1 MMKKVF
7 ALFLVFVAL
16 CGCAILKTTL
26 ANSKAS
32 VIIYTSMEQY
42 AVELLQQR
50 LAEEFPDREIT
61 IVTKSTG
68 DIATK
73 VLEEG
78 ENCEADLV
86 FGLEY
91 AYIDKLID
99 NDRVF
104 ELEGRY
110 DTSVFADDL
119 ISDLNKNYI
128 VPTCRSGI
136 SIIVNNT
143 VLQSKNLPKPTSYM
157 DLINPIYKNVI
168 SMPSPKSSGTGYAFY
183 FAMVNILGEEE
194 ALKYFDGFA
203 ANVIQFTTSG
213 SAPVNNL
220 VSREAGVGI
229 GMISQAAEKISSG
242 HDELEIVLTTEGACY
257 GSYASFIVNG
267 KESPAAIDI
276 MDYLYEKFTDE
287 CCGLYYPELI
297 FKDKNY
303 SAPNFPQNMTYCD
316 MSNNTIGRKEELL
329 RRWIY

>member
-1 MMKKVF
+1 MKKVI
-7 ALFLVFVAL
+7 ALFLVFLVL
-16 CGCAILKTTL
+16 CGGAVLKTTL
-26 ANSKAS
+26 TYSKAS

-50 LAEEFPDREIT
+50 LAEKFPDREIT

-78 ENCEADLV
+78 DRCEADVV

-91 AYIDKLID
+91 AYIDKLIE
-99 NDRVF
+99 NNRVF

-110 DTSVFADDL
+110 DMSVFADDL
-119 ISDLNKNYI
+119 VTDFNHNYI

-143 VLQSKNLPKPTSYM
+143 VLQSKGLPKPTSYM
-157 DLINPIYKNVI
+157 DLINPIYKNTL

-183 FAMVNILGEEE
+183 LAMVNLLGEEE
-194 ALKYFDGFA
+194 ALKYFDAFA
-203 ANVIQFTTSG
+203 ENIIQFTTSG

-220 VSREAGVGI
+220 VSREAAVGI
-229 GMISQAAEKISSG
+229 GMISQAAEKITSG
-242 HDELEIVLTTEGACY
+242 HDDLEIVMTTEGACF

-276 MDYLYEKFTDE
+276 MDFLYESFTDE

-297 FKDKNY
+297 FKDKIY
-303 SAPNFPQNMTYCD
+303 SVANFPENMTYCD
-316 MSNNTIGRKEELL
+316 MSNNTIQRKEDLL